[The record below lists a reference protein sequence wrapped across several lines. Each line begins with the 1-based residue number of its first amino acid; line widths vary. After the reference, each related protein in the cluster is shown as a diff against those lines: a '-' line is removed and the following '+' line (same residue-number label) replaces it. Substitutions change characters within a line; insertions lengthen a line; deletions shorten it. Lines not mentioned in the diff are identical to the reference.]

1 MKILT
6 PDNRGDFIEAIR
18 WYQKDLDALSVQRE
32 LLQAPGYGPA
42 FRSRNEGASK
52 AIEEKLDQCNR
63 KIAGATE

>member
-6 PDNRGDFIEAIR
+6 PGNRGNFIEAIR
-18 WYQKDLDALSVQRE
+18 WYQKALDTLRVQRE

-42 FRSRNEGASK
+42 FRSRNESASK

-63 KIAGATE
+63 EIAGATE